1 MMDVRDIPGA
11 REVVV
16 TRNAGGK
23 LGIPAYQDTAASSI
37 GTWNIMYIS
46 GESILLPLLIK
57 FHVF

>member
-46 GESILLPLLIK
+46 GESIYVYCSLS
-57 FHVF
+57 